1 MTRYPLTFYVKSLP
15 PNTGGDAR
23 GPVIRILEKYRNDRG
38 IYEHEL
44 VHVKQ
49 WAALASLGL
58 LWALGCVGAGYMQ
71 YANLGI
77 PALILHPLL
86 YTVVPH
92 YKLWSEVQAYR
103 EQAKHYADDRRSLFA
118 QFIVESYGLKVTH
131 ADVLQLLREH

>member
-1 MTRYPLTFYVKSLP
+1 MTWPLTFYVKSLP
-15 PNTGGDAR
+15 PTVGGEAR

-58 LWALGCVGAGYMQ
+58 IWALACVGADRAQ

-77 PALILHPLL
+77 FSVGLHGLI
-86 YTVVPH
+86 
-92 YKLWSEVQAYR
+92 YKLIDRYRLWAEVQAYR
-103 EQAKHYADDRRSLFA
+103 EQAKHYADDRRPLFA
-118 QFIVESYGLKVTH
+118 RFIVESYGLKVTH
-131 ADVLQLLREH
+131 ADVLKLLREH